1 MASLF
6 GELQRRNVF
15 RVAIVYVVV
24 GWVVLQAAEII
35 APIMNL
41 PDWTVPMALF
51 IGIVGFPFAMIFT
64 WAFELTPDGLKRTE
78 DVHPEES
85 ISGHTGQA
93 LNRAIIGLMAIA
105 IVLLLADRLLLTSAP
120 DEMTTEIVT
129 E

>member
-1 MASLF
+1 M
-6 GELQRRNVF
+6 
-15 RVAIVYVVV
+15 
-24 GWVVLQAAEII
+24 
-35 APIMNL
+35 
-41 PDWTVPMALF
+41 
-51 IGIVGFPFAMIFT
+51 
-64 WAFELTPDGLKRTE
+64 
-78 DVHPEES
+78 HPEES